1 MRAIKVI
8 LSVFVVILLSMF
20 LARFMIGSELAQAGI
35 DTPVG
40 NSIYILMKDLF
51 GVAGGESGE
60 GFVID
65 AVITTSL
72 IFVVLACWLLSKL
85 KAKICRTKS

>member
-1 MRAIKVI
+1 MRIIKVI
-8 LSVFVVILLSMF
+8 LSVFVVILLTIF
-20 LARFMIGSELAQAGI
+20 LARFMIDSGLAQAGL

-40 NSIYILMKDLF
+40 NSIYILMKNLF

-60 GFVID
+60 GIVID
-65 AVITTSL
+65 MVITASF

-85 KAKICRTKS
+85 KAEISRMKT